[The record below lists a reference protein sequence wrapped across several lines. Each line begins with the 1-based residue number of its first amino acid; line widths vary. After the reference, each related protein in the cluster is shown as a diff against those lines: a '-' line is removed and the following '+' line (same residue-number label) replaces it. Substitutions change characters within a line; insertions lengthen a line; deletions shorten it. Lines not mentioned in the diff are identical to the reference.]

1 MEYIAGIPSSMMG
14 FAQEQTETYRGLLA
28 NDEFGTRR
36 IKAWMNSLLEPCLEH
51 VGIIF
56 KDTAQSHYT

>member
-1 MEYIAGIPSSMMG
+1 MMG

-36 IKAWMNSLLEPCLEH
+36 LKAWM
-51 VGIIF
+51 
-56 KDTAQSHYT
+56 